1 MNKSISDIIEEFIK
15 SSLDDDDFIELSR
28 NDLAKFFSCVPSQI
42 NYVLNTRFTLNRGFV
57 VESQRGGNG
66 YIKLVRIT
74 DNNNNFLTKSL
85 EQTNKPI
92 NQVEASQLIAQMT
105 DRKIITSN
113 EADLLK
119 CTISAKAL
127 NNPINIDN
135 NLRSGILK
143 QVIIELL
150 KREGKIGKKWCSFIK
165 FNLPYKLNLIKV
177 N

>member
-66 YIKLVRIT
+66 YIKLVKIT
-74 DNNNNFLTKSL
+74 DNNNNFLKNTL
-85 EQTNKPI
+85 ELTNKPM
-92 NQVEASQLIAQMT
+92 NQVEGNQLIEQMA
-105 DRKIITSN
+105 DKKIINQN

-150 KREGKIGKKWCSFIK
+150 KRESKPKKWCIIK
-165 FNLPYKLNLIKV
+165 GYSS
-177 N
+177 

>member
-85 EQTNKPI
+85 ELTNKPI
-92 NQVEASQLIAQMT
+92 NQVEASQLIAQMA